1 MFCKM
6 EGKTVI
12 VAAPS
17 GSGKTTVVKHLLG
30 IEDLNLVFSISACT
44 RQPREGEVSGKDYYF
59 MSITSFKDKI
69 DDEDF
74 VEWEEVYKNS
84 FYGTLKSEVN
94 RIWRLGKNILFD
106 VDVMGGISLK
116 QKFGDRALALF
127 IMPPSLDVL
136 RSRLKNR
143 GLDSNTDIENRINKA
158 TLEIRYAGRFDETLV
173 NDKLDE
179 TLKRAENLVR
189 RFLEKTI

>member
-1 MFCKM
+1 M

-30 IEDLNLVFSISACT
+30 IEDLNLAFSISACT

-59 MSITSFKDKI
+59 MSITNFKDKI
-69 DDEDF
+69 DEEGF

-94 RIWRLGKNILFD
+94 RIWRMDKNILFD

-136 RSRLKNR
+136 KSRLKNR

-158 TLEIRYAGRFDETLV
+158 ALEIRYAGRFDETLV

-179 TLKRAENLVR
+179 TLKQAENLVR
-189 RFLEKTI
+189 RFLEKPV

>member
-1 MFCKM
+1 M

-30 IEDLNLVFSISACT
+30 IEDLNLAFSISACT

-59 MSITSFKDKI
+59 MSITNFKDKI
-69 DDEDF
+69 DEEGF

-94 RIWRLGKNILFD
+94 RIWRMDKNILFD

-136 RSRLKNR
+136 KNRLKNR

-158 TLEIRYAGRFDETLV
+158 ALEIRYAGRFDETLV

-179 TLKRAENLVR
+179 TLKQAENLVR
-189 RFLEKTI
+189 RFLEKPV

>member
-1 MFCKM
+1 M

-30 IEDLNLVFSISACT
+30 IEDLNLAFSISACT

-59 MSITSFKDKI
+59 MSITNFKDKI
-69 DDEDF
+69 DEEGF

-94 RIWRLGKNILFD
+94 RIWRIDKNILFD

-136 RSRLKNR
+136 KNRLKNR

-158 TLEIRYAGRFDETLV
+158 ALEIRYAGRFDETLV

-179 TLKRAENLVR
+179 TLKQAENLVR
-189 RFLEKTI
+189 RFLEKPV

>member
-1 MFCKM
+1 M

-30 IEDLNLVFSISACT
+30 IEDLNLAFSISACT

-59 MSITSFKDKI
+59 MSITNFKDKI
-69 DDEDF
+69 DEEGF

-94 RIWRLGKNILFD
+94 RIWRMDKNILFD

-136 RSRLKNR
+136 RDRLKNR

-179 TLKRAENLVR
+179 TLKQAENLVR
-189 RFLEKTI
+189 RFLEKPV

>member
-1 MFCKM
+1 M
-6 EGKTVI
+6 EGKIVI

-30 IEDLNLVFSISACT
+30 IEDFNLAFSISACT

-59 MSITSFKDKI
+59 MSISSFKDKI
-69 DDEDF
+69 DEEDF

-84 FYGTLKSEVN
+84 FYGTLKSEIN

-136 RSRLKNR
+136 RSRLQNR
-143 GLDSNTDIENRINKA
+143 GLDSNIDIENRINKA

-179 TLKRAENLVR
+179 TLKRAEALVR
-189 RFLEKTI
+189 RFLEEPV